1 MRDQF
6 RVPDMSPQEATTF
19 WRNYS
24 EWQSR
29 VTDAFRNV
37 STDIEETALTERT
50 AMNMTDM
57 LNALPYQQ
65 RQDLLLDYRRLIKFD
80 DMMDKAKA
88 TGGLRD
94 IGKGQYGMLKKFVI
108 DPEQIK
114 EGNPLALL
122 LNRMNIQHDPLRPLK
137 KGMGPEAEHYF
148 GSNILRM
155 DAIKAARRSKVNAES
170 VIKGG
175 KKVFIF
181 DTETTGLATDISGVR
196 EVGGGMYSMQG
207 DQLVARPMETA
218 HFKTAKMEMGSIWS
232 PDLNK
237 TISLGEDEAMK
248 AGSHMGI
255 VTGSGDEFAEKLIP
269 FLKNIIEADHIAGHN
284 VEFDIRQ
291 TMMNLMRTGAYKNGA
306 TVQGQDIRS
315 LVDDAMKKIGDG
327 RHLIDTRELL
337 MQVMP
342 KLDLAPELNNAGKL
356 APYSLENVMLRT
368 DLARRMIADMG
379 DDAAKEFFTGGAQ
392 HSAEY
397 DTTITAYMMKYL
409 TDEAN
414 PLKYGRGLL
423 ARTGLEGIVRA
434 NTIKAGANIPTAH
447 IKDITHLDPA
457 LFREILEGKYQHPLE
472 IFSTKTGTPVDLSS
486 QTPEEW
492 IAKLSK
498 KTETDL
504 VLKSKLTYMEQQIWA
519 SRRAREVT
527 PATGIGVGEIVGGLG
542 QWRRASGIDTPYK
555 GFLNRD
561 STLFKMGEHPGEAAY
576 ADMVDSM
583 AALGNQFAD
592 LSPVE
597 RQLTGAL
604 SQASAAQTG
613 VMTRLGKGVQRTQGV
628 ADDLGILHFAE
639 QEKVYGMERV
649 GQNVSMPLDMLKA
662 AEAHISEGIPSANYD
677 PITQSRF
684 LAEDGEAQMLKLSP
698 FETPEGKAL
707 NLSYELHG
715 QDEADRLANW
725 VSGLAPDT
733 EIYGRTLSSYGLED
747 TSQILRLAE
756 NIRTRGTES
765 GIAVGYMKGEAGEH
779 AHKAMESIFGS
790 ARDRDRPPLKVVYS
804 DSGNGAVQTG
814 PAILDSF
821 MEAGEKEGLRAKVYK
836 AAEQFGEVADH
847 FESRGNFARFTA
859 QQKKARLGQISK
871 GIGDMFHEGNF
882 TDIYDIVKGKAST
895 PRGKLA
901 IGGAALGLSAY
912 YMFRRHKEREPYL
925 EPFDA
930 RPIENPNPPPRI
942 IDQPEQQQSRMNPM
956 ATGEVVSTLDRN
968 KTGHTKMGSGKY
980 SNLYGGAI

>member
-1 MRDQF
+1 M
-6 RVPDMSPQEATTF
+6 RVPEMSPEETYQF

-24 EWQSR
+24 EWQRR
-29 VTDAFRNV
+29 VTDAFRGV

-50 AMNMTDM
+50 ALNMTDM
-57 LNALPYQQ
+57 LNSLPYQQ

-80 DMMDKAKA
+80 DVMAQAKSS
-88 TGGLRD
+88 GGLRN
-94 IGKGQYGMLKKFVI
+94 IGMGQYGMIKKFVI
-108 DPEQIK
+108 DKGQID
-114 EGNPLALL
+114 EGNPIALL

-137 KGMGPEAEHYF
+137 RGLGPEAEHYF
-148 GSNILRM
+148 GANILRT
-155 DAIKAARRSKVNAES
+155 DAIKAARRSRANAEA

-181 DTETTGLATDISGVR
+181 DTETAGLATDIAGVR
-196 EVGGGMYSMQG
+196 EVGGGMYRMQG
-207 DQLVARPMETA
+207 GQLINEAMATA
-218 HFKTAKMEMGSIWS
+218 HFRTAKMEMGSIWRG
-232 PDLNK
+232 DLNK
-237 TISLGEDEAMK
+237 VISLGEDEAMK
-248 AGSHMGI
+248 AGSRMGI

-306 TVQGQDIRS
+306 TIQGEDIRA
-315 LVDDAMKKIGDG
+315 LVDSAMRKIGSG

-337 MQVMP
+337 MQAMP
-342 KLDLAPELNNAGKL
+342 GLDLAPELRNAGKL

-379 DDAAKEFFTGGAQ
+379 EDAAKAFFTGGAQ

-409 TDEAN
+409 SDEVN
-414 PLKYGRGLL
+414 PLKSGRGMLG
-423 ARTGLEGIVRA
+423 RTGLEGIIRA

-472 IFSTKTGTPVDLSS
+472 IFSTSTGQAVDLSS
-486 QTPEEW
+486 NTVEGW
-492 IAKLSK
+492 INRLSK
-498 KTETDL
+498 PNQTDL
-504 VLKSKLTYMEQQIWA
+504 VLRSNISYMEQQIWA
-519 SRRAREVT
+519 SRRASQVT

-542 QWRRASGIDTPYK
+542 QWRRASGIDTPYQ
-555 GFLNRD
+555 GFLNKD
-561 STLFKMGEHPGEAAY
+561 STLFKMGTHPGDLAY

-597 RQLTGAL
+597 RQLTSAL

-613 VMTRLGKGVQRTQGV
+613 LMSRLGKGVQRTQGV
-628 ADDLGILHFAE
+628 ADDLGILHFAQ
-639 QEKVYGMERV
+639 QESFYGVDRV
-649 GQNVSMPLDMLKA
+649 GQNVSIPLDVMKA
-662 AEAHISEGIPSANYD
+662 AEANIQVPMANYD
-677 PITQSRF
+677 PIIQSRF
-684 LAEDGEAQMLKLSP
+684 LATDGEVQMLNLSP
-698 FETPEGKAL
+698 FEGAEGRAV
-707 NLSYELHG
+707 NLSYELKS
-715 QDEADRLANW
+715 QAEADRLADW
-725 VSGLAPDT
+725 IAGLAPDT
-733 EIYGRTLSSYGLED
+733 EIYGRSLASYGIED
-747 TSQILRLAE
+747 SGQLMRLAE
-756 NIRTRGTES
+756 NIRTRGMES
-765 GIAVGYMKGEAGEH
+765 GIAVGYMKGDAGEH
-779 AHKAMESIFGS
+779 AYRAMENIFGS
-790 ARDRDRPPLKVVYS
+790 ARDKGRPPLRVAYS

-814 PAILDSF
+814 PAILDRF
-821 MEAGEKEGLRAKVYK
+821 MEASEVASLRGKIYK
-836 AAEQFGEVADH
+836 AAEQFGQVAEH
-847 FESRGNFARFTA
+847 LERPGNFAKFTA
-859 QQKKARLGQISK
+859 EQKKLRLGQVSK
-871 GIGDMFHEGNF
+871 GIGEMFSEGNF
-882 TDIYDIVKGKAST
+882 VDIYNIVKGKAST

-925 EPFDA
+925 EPFDQ

-942 IDQPEQQQSRMNPM
+942 VDQPELSPSRMNPM
-956 ATGEVVSTLDRN
+956 ATSEVVSTLDRN